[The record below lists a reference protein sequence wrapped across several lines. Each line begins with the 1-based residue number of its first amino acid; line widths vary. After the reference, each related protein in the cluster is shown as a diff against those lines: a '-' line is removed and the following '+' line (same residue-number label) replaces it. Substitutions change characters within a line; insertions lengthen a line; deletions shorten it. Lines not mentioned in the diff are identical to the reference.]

1 MLEKYYLFY
10 LLAFVAEVLGTVSGF
25 GSSVLFVPLATYFFD
40 FQTVLGL
47 TALFHV
53 FSNVSKILLFR
64 KGVDKHIALYLGVP
78 AVIAVVLGAF
88 ISKFIPQDELEF
100 ALHIFLL
107 LLALFLLYTQQQ
119 KPNASNT
126 NLIVGGTISG
136 YIAGLVGT
144 GGAVRGITL
153 AAFQIEKEVFIATS
167 ALIDFGVDLSRAV
180 VYFFNGFFQ
189 DYFIQIVPYLLAISI
204 AGSWAGKR
212 ILAHIPDCVF
222 QKVVLVVILG
232 ISVVQIGTYLWKRL
246 A

>member
-1 MLEKYYLFY
+1 MFEKYYLFY
-10 LLAFVAEVLGTVSGF
+10 ILAFVAEVLGTVSGF

-64 KGVDKHIALYLGVP
+64 KGVDKHVALYLGVP
-78 AVIAVVLGAF
+78 AVIAVILGAF
-88 ISKFIPQDELEF
+88 MSKLIPQDELEF

-126 NLIVGGTISG
+126 NLILGGTISG

-189 DYFIQIVPYLLAISI
+189 GYFISIIPYLLAISI
-204 AGSWAGKR
+204 AGSWVGKR
-212 ILAHIPDCVF
+212 ILNHIPDHVF
-222 QKVVLVVILG
+222 QKIVLVVILA
-232 ISVVQIGTYLWKRL
+232 ISVLQIGSYLWKRL